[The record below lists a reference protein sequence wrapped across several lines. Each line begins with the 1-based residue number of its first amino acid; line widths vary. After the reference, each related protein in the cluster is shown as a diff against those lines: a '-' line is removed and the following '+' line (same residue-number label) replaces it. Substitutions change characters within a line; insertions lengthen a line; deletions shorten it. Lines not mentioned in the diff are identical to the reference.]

1 MASNSIFAPLT
12 KEEPGF
18 QAVVNVK
25 EKVEQVEDN
34 FSKSKERGKWKGIE
48 EWKNCTPT
56 FSTKRHN
63 LFIAGHRKGGVNGNY
78 KPDIQSNNTAR
89 PSI

>member
-34 FSKSKERGKWKGIE
+34 FSKSKERGK
-48 EWKNCTPT
+48 
-56 FSTKRHN
+56 
-63 LFIAGHRKGGVNGNY
+63 RKVERNRRVEKLYPYFFY
-78 KPDIQSNNTAR
+78 KTT
-89 PSI
+89 